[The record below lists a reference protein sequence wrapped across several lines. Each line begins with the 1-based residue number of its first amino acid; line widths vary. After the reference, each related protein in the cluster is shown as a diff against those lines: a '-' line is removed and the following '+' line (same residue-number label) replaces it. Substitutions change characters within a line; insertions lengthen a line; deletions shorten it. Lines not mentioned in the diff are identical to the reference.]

1 MPNAR
6 ILVVDDEEAIREVVT
21 TLLGAVGYDCSAAAN
36 ALHALESLARNGHDL
51 VLSDVVMPEM
61 DGLKLLERI
70 RQKYEDVP
78 VIMITAVHDISTALD
93 ALRKGAYDYI
103 LKPFEKE
110 QLYLSVQR
118 ALEHRRL
125 VLENQNYQ
133 RNLEQLVQERTRQ
146 LSMALRELEKSYD
159 YTLEAL
165 GGALDLKDSE
175 TEGHCQRV
183 TAFTIAMAK
192 AMDIKA
198 EELRVLARAAFLHD
212 IGKMGI
218 PDEILRKPT
227 HLTAEE
233 INIVRKHCDIG
244 YRILE
249 RIPFLKEAAEIV
261 RSHQERFDGTGYP
274 RGLKSEA
281 IPLGARIFAVADT
294 LDAMISD
301 RPYRK
306 ALSLEAAKAE
316 IRRCA
321 GTQFDP
327 RVVEVFFSLPDSLWD
342 DLRRNVGEPLRLAGV
357 ETQ

>member
-1 MPNAR
+1 
-6 ILVVDDEEAIREVVT
+6 
-21 TLLGAVGYDCSAAAN
+21 
-36 ALHALESLARNGHDL
+36 
-51 VLSDVVMPEM
+51 
-61 DGLKLLERI
+61 
-70 RQKYEDVP
+70 
-78 VIMITAVHDISTALD
+78 
-93 ALRKGAYDYI
+93 
-103 LKPFEKE
+103 
-110 QLYLSVQR
+110 
-118 ALEHRRL
+118 
-125 VLENQNYQ
+125 
-133 RNLEQLVQERTRQ
+133 
-146 LSMALRELEKSYD
+146 
-159 YTLEAL
+159 
-165 GGALDLKDSE
+165 
-175 TEGHCQRV
+175 
-183 TAFTIAMAK
+183 
-192 AMDIKA
+192 
-198 EELRVLARAAFLHD
+198 
-212 IGKMGI
+212 
-218 PDEILRKPT
+218 
-227 HLTAEE
+227 
-233 INIVRKHCDIG
+233 VRKHCDIG

-261 RSHQERFDGTGYP
+261 RAHQERFDGTGYP